1 MGNAEITTMQ
11 AHEAAAPLPRG
22 STPAERWEKREGAL
36 AERRRREPSSDSSL
50 STASSAPGDGRRS
63 SLSSFSSSSAASGA
77 AAPASPTSIGEES
90 LASFQL
96 LCRLGKGS
104 FGKVYLARYSRDGR
118 LLAVK
123 VQRKDKL
130 QRAGKEAQA
139 MEELATLK
147 RLAAA
152 RYQFALFFT
161 ARARAP
167 MGGR

>member
-11 AHEAAAPLPRG
+11 AAAPLPQG
-22 STPAERWEKREGAL
+22 STPTERWEKREGAL
-36 AERRRREPSSDSSL
+36 AERRRREPSDSSR
-50 STASSAPGDGRRS
+50 STASSAPGGDGRRS

-77 AAPASPTSIGEES
+77 PASPTSSGEES

-104 FGKVYLARYSRDGR
+104 FGKVYLARYIRDGR
-118 LLAVK
+118 MLAVK

-152 RYQFALFFT
+152 RYQCALPT
-161 ARARAP
+161 RRARARP
-167 MGGR
+167 VR